1 VAEEQ
6 EAGNAEQSKPDD
18 AVKRVDS
25 AEDAVLSKIEST
37 QKFVYIA
44 TLINLLFVV
53 GMGAF
58 IFLKLAPKKN
68 EVDAGQISSGESEH
82 GADAGGEHAGG
93 EHGKEGEKGKDGAT
107 VPGQPSFLKESFTVN
122 LADPGRNHFAK
133 VDVDIE
139 IADDFVKE
147 EVSRLIPKIR
157 DFIVIV
163 LSSKTY
169 DQINTVD
176 GKDFLREEIRN
187 KINGYL
193 SRGQIKNVYFSQF
206 IIQ

>member
-1 VAEEQ
+1 VAEE
-6 EAGNAEQSKPDD
+6 ENTGGSDAPADD
-18 AVKRVDS
+18 AVKRVDDRS
-25 AEDAVLSKIEST
+25 DEIGKVQSMMKIVYILLGVNVLALVGIGAFVFSKLSKN
-37 QKFVYIA
+37 Q
-44 TLINLLFVV
+44 
-53 GMGAF
+53 
-58 IFLKLAPKKN
+58 
-68 EVDAGQISSGESEH
+68 GQVTISDVHDGESAH
-82 GADAGGEHAGG
+82 GEEAKAGGDHGGGG
-93 EHGKEGEKGKDGAT
+93 EHGEPGAEAT
-107 VPGQPSFLKESFTVN
+107 AGASTFLKESFTVN
-122 LADPGRNHFAK
+122 LADPGRSHFAK

-139 IADDFVKE
+139 VADDFVKT
-147 EVSRLIPKIR
+147 EVTRLIPKIR